1 MTRAFLLVLVTAVVG
16 ASIWIGNR
24 APAGLLP
31 SPRRPFQSYGNPL
44 VRTETPGYPRYA
56 TGADEVRVRIDRP
69 ARRIVS
75 QNAHADDY
83 LYAVVPAERVV
94 GVSET
99 AYDRRFSNMYEHV
112 ARYHPI
118 VANDPERVLLA
129 HPDLVITAESVRAEV
144 PDLLRQAG
152 VPVYRMHSM
161 FETLVSIE
169 DHIRLI
175 GYLTGEDDR
184 AKAEL
189 VRFRGVISRAAARR
203 PSETTAPRVLG
214 LGLGGGYSYGSRTLF
229 NDILRVLGAENV
241 SATYGLVGYDRA
253 SDERIVR
260 WNPDWIVT
268 SADPGMAEQTRATL
282 LARPSVAET
291 DAARLGHI
299 AARTARPPAEI
310 RLGVVTAICGAPLFL
325 VILLKRLREA
335 R

>member
-1 MTRAFLLVLVTAVVG
+1 VAAVVA
-16 ASIWIGNR
+16 ASIWTENQ

-31 SPRRPFQSYGNPL
+31 SPRRPFQSYGNPQ
-44 VRTETPGYPRYA
+44 VRIETPAYPRYA

-75 QNAHADDY
+75 QNAHADEY
-83 LYAVVPAERVV
+83 LYAVVPADRVV

-99 AYDRRFSNMYEHV
+99 AYDRRFSNVYEHA

-118 VANDPERVLLA
+118 VANDPERVLLTN
-129 HPDLVITAESVRAEV
+129 PDLVITAESVRAEV
-144 PDLLRQAG
+144 PNLLRQSG
-152 VPVYRMHSM
+152 VPVYRMYSM
-161 FETLVSIE
+161 FDTLASIE
-169 DHIRLI
+169 DHVRLI

-184 AKAEL
+184 AKAEI
-189 VRFRGVISRAAARR
+189 VRFQKVISKAAARR
-203 PSETTAPRVLG
+203 RANAAVPRVLG

-241 SATYGLVGYDRA
+241 SAAHGLVGYDRA

-268 SADPGMAEQTRATL
+268 SADPGMAERTRATL
-282 LARPSVAET
+282 LARPSIAET

-299 AARTARPPAEI
+299 
-310 RLGVVTAICGAPLFL
+310 VVFDNRVFLPLSPFTSAL
-325 VILLKRLREA
+325 VESLSMALYNKGTM
-335 R
+335 